1 MIIHYTCV
9 TCGRRYETEKLI
21 YRCPT
26 CSGARKEGG
35 FQKGNLA
42 VEFDPPH
49 AREPGATVDP
59 LSFLPLPVRHSSSF
73 PVGNT
78 PLIQPARLCEKTGF
92 GNLFLK
98 IDSLNPSGSLKDR
111 ASLLVAEQAKLLGE
125 RRIVLASTGNAGASM
140 ACAGAAY
147 GLSVILFVP
156 ASAPRAKL
164 LQSLLYG
171 ALVVPVQ
178 GTYDDAFSLSVQY
191 TDRFGGVNRNTGYNP
206 LTVEGKKTVSI
217 ELYNQLGGRV
227 PDVLTVPTGDGVIFS
242 GACKG
247 FADLVK
253 AGLAERMPVMVAVQ
267 AEGSNAIA
275 RSWKEGREITL
286 SITATIADS
295 LSVASPA
302 SGQLALDWL
311 RKTSGRTV
319 EVSDEEISR
328 GQAELCSEA
337 GIFVEPSSAAAWA
350 GFLKDRGNL
359 DPRSTAVVLLTG
371 TGFKDI
377 GAAEKLVSLPESCPA
392 DLKSA
397 VDLLKRAYGIKKMNP
412 REYRGAG

>member
-1 MIIHYTCV
+1 VIIRYVCV

-21 YRCPT
+21 YRCST
-26 CSGARKEGG
+26 CSEVREKAG
-35 FQKGNLA
+35 FQKGNLV
-42 VEFDPPH
+42 VEFAPPSQG
-49 AREPGATVDP
+49 EPGAAVDP
-59 LSFLPLPVRHSSSF
+59 LSLLPFPIGGLSRF

-78 PLIQPARLCEKTGF
+78 PLVQPSTLHEVTGF
-92 GNLFLK
+92 HNLFLK
-98 IDSLNPSGSLKDR
+98 VDSLNPSGSLKDR
-111 ASLLVAEQAKLLGE
+111 ASLLVAEQAKRLDE
-125 RRIVLASTGNAGASM
+125 TRIVLASTGNAGASM

-147 GLSVILFVP
+147 GLRVILFVP

-164 LQSLLYG
+164 VQSLLYG

-206 LTVEGKKTVSI
+206 FTVEGKKTVSI
-217 ELYNQLGGRV
+217 EMYNQLGGQV
-227 PDVLTVPTGDGVIFS
+227 PDFVYVPTGDGVIYS

-253 AGLAERMPVMVAVQ
+253 AGLTERMPVMIAVQ

-275 RSWKEGREITL
+275 RSWREGREITL
-286 SITATIADS
+286 ESASTIADS

-302 SGQLALDWL
+302 SGQLALDSL
-311 RKTSGRTV
+311 RKTGGRAV

-328 GQAELCSEA
+328 GQAELCREA
-337 GIFVEPSSAAAWA
+337 GVFVEPSSAAAWA
-350 GFLKDRGNL
+350 GFLKDRANL
-359 DPRSTAVVLLTG
+359 DPGSTTVVLLTG

-377 GAAEKLVSLPESCPA
+377 GAAEKLATLPSACPA

-397 VDLLKRAYGIKKMNP
+397 TALLKRVYGIGN
-412 REYRGAG
+412 G